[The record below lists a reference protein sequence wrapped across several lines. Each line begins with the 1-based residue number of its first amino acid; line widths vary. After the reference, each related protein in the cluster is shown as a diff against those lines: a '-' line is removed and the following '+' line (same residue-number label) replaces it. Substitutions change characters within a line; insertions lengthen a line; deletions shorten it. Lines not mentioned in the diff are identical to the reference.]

1 MNPIDLA
8 VVVAYLLGMAGMG
21 FWFMRRRGADLRA
34 TGVGERRVVRRGAMW
49 YNAHDYTKQCNRRSV
64 IDGY

>member
-8 VVVAYLLGMAGMG
+8 VIVAYLLGMAGMG
-21 FWFMRRRGADLRA
+21 FWFMRRRRGQ
-34 TGVGERRVVRRGAMW
+34 TCVRRVVRRGAMW
-49 YNAHDYTKQCNRRSV
+49 YNAYDYTKRCNRRSV